1 MLTNQQ
7 IAAILREGSMFL
19 KHELKVE
26 LMHNIEVNN
35 RTYLLDEFYEFKRDL
50 FEAASKTGLLFMEY
64 TMPPVQATQF
74 LREDNEVLLF
84 KKLSAENVVPV
95 LMQTAKGKT
104 VMRVIDNAITER
116 EATPAP
122 WLTNEKGD
130 VILFVLFPYQRM
142 VTEDGDTDSDLPG
155 YEMGPVRRL
164 FRLLATEKK
173 EIYYILFYAVIIGF
187 ISLILPVGIQT
198 TVELVSGGVF
208 FSSVYLLITLVIIG
222 VLVAGGLQMMQ
233 ITLVEH
239 VQRRIFTKAAFEF
252 TFRIPRIK
260 TESILRN
267 YAPELV
273 NRFFDVMTLQK
284 GLPKLLIDLSSAV
297 IQIFFG
303 LLLLSLY
310 HPFFVFFS
318 LILVTVLVSIF
329 YLTGPRGLDSSL
341 KESKYKYKVVQ
352 WLEELARAI
361 NSFKLAGNT
370 DLPIRKT
377 DENVTNY
384 IKYRKTHFSVLIT
397 QFSFIVVFKALV
409 TAGLLIMG
417 TILVVDRQITLGQF
431 VASEIIIILILNSV
445 EKVIMYMDV
454 VYDMLTG
461 VDKVSHVTDLP
472 LDKLGG
478 IDFPP
483 RRRGNGFSVDIH
495 KLNFKYPEDDHYALK
510 DLSLNIKAGERIC
523 IAGPGGSGKT
533 TLTGIMAGLLTEF
546 EGAVT
551 INNYSVRDLDLIH
564 LRNHIAKNISPE
576 DLFDGTLLENVT
588 LGKPDRTVEDAIQ
601 AIEKAGLRDRVN
613 ELPEG
618 LNTHIISGGK
628 GFSSTMIHRLILAR
642 CLAKNPEL
650 IILNDFFNS
659 LKKSDKID
667 LINRLVN
674 GNGYT
679 MVVVSN
685 DPLVMAACDRV
696 VVMSDGQI
704 VAEGKWEELLSKNE
718 VSKYLD

>member
-1 MLTNQQ
+1 M
-7 IAAILREGSMFL
+7 ARILREGAILM
-19 KHELKVE
+19 KHELNSE
-26 LMHNIEVNN
+26 LMHNIEMNN

-50 FEAASKTGLLFMEY
+50 FEAGSKTGLLFMEY
-64 TMPPVQATQF
+64 AMKPVQAAEF
-74 LREDNEVLLF
+74 LKEGNEVLAF
-84 KKLSAENVVPV
+84 KKVDAQTIVPLV
-95 LMQTAKGKT
+95 TQTLHGKKRHIIIDDSLMEPE
-104 VMRVIDNAITER
+104 VM
-116 EATPAP
+116 PSP
-122 WLTNEKGD
+122 WLTNEEGE
-130 VILFVLFPYQRM
+130 VILFVMFPYQRM
-142 VTEDGDTDSDLPG
+142 VSEGEDADADLPG
-155 YEMGPVRRL
+155 YKAGPVRRL
-164 FRLLATEKK
+164 LRLLSTEKK
-173 EIYYILFYAVIIGF
+173 EITYILFYAVIIGA
-187 ISLILPVGIQT
+187 ISLVLPLGIQT

-208 FSSVYLLITLVIIG
+208 FSSIYLLITLVIVG

-233 ITLVEH
+233 ITLVEN

-260 TESILRN
+260 VESILKN

-318 LILVTVLVSIF
+318 LILVTVLVAIF

-361 NSFKLAGNT
+361 QSFKLAGNT

-377 DENVTNY
+377 DQNVTNY
-384 IKYRKTHFSVLIT
+384 IKYRKTHFSILLT
-397 QFSFIVVFKALV
+397 QFSFIVVFKGLV

-454 VYDMLTG
+454 VYDMLTA
-461 VDKVSHVTDLP
+461 VDKISHVTDLP

-483 RRRGNGFSVDIH
+483 RKRGNGFSVQVNN
-495 KLNFKYPEDDHYALK
+495 LRFTYPGDREPVLK
-510 DLSLNIKAGERIC
+510 GINLQIQSGERVC
-523 IAGPGGSGKT
+523 IAGPGGAGKT
-533 TLTGIMAGLLTEF
+533 TLTNIISGLLTDF
-546 EGAVT
+546 DGSVT

-588 LGKPDRTVEDAIQ
+588 LGKADRTVDDAMQ
-601 AIEKAGLRDRVN
+601 AISKAGLTDRIN

-618 LNTHIISGGK
+618 LSTHIISGGK

-650 IILNDFFNS
+650 IILNDFFNP
-659 LKKSDKID
+659 LKKTDKVD
-667 LINRLVN
+667 LVQRLVN
-674 GNGYT
+674 DNGYT
-679 MVVVSN
+679 LILVSN

-696 VVMSDGQI
+696 VVLYDGNI
-704 VAEGKWEELLSKNE
+704 VADGKWEELLAKTE
-718 VSKYLD
+718 ISKYLD